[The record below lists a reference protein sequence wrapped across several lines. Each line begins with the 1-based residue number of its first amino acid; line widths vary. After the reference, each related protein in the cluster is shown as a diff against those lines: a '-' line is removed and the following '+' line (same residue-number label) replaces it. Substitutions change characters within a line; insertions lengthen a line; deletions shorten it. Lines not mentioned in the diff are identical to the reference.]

1 MTESLARRLIDSQ
14 FPDLSGEPIVTIGY
28 GWDNIVFRIGSD
40 TVFRFPRRKA
50 AIDLLEREWRILPQ
64 LAAHLSI
71 PYSRPLYLGEAS
83 VEFPV
88 SFLGYNYL
96 HGRYPIGLNDEQRI
110 LSTTS
115 LAVFL
120 RQLHAFPVG
129 TAMECGAPLDH
140 RNLLDMETRRLR
152 MLEWLPSLEGH
163 MGEEAYCALRQYLL
177 AGGVDQAAD
186 KRVFLHGDLHFKNML
201 VDEDGLVSGIM
212 DWGDM
217 NVGHPACDLN
227 VAYSYLPSQ
236 ARQRFFAE
244 YGVVDEET
252 KELARLIAVY
262 IPMLLMQQAV
272 DEKDAR
278 ITAAAIETIQRAL
291 SD

>member
-1 MTESLARRLIDSQ
+1 MYR
-14 FPDLSGEPIVTIGY
+14 
-28 GWDNIVFRIGSD
+28 
-40 TVFRFPRRKA
+40 
-50 AIDLLEREWRILPQ
+50 
-64 LAAHLSI
+64 
-71 PYSRPLYLGEAS
+71 GEAS
-83 VEFPV
+83 FDFPV

-96 HGRYPIGLNDEQRI
+96 HGRYPIGLSDEQRI
-110 LSTTS
+110 LSTTI

-129 TAMECGAPLDH
+129 TALEFGAPLDH
-140 RNLLDMETRRLR
+140 RNLLDLESRRRR
-152 MLEWLPSLEGH
+152 MLELLPSLAGH
-163 MGEEAYCALRQYLL
+163 MGEEAYCSLRQYLL
-177 AGGVDQAAD
+177 AGGVNQAED
-186 KRVFLHGDLHFKNML
+186 IRVFLHGDLHFKNML

-236 ARQRFFAE
+236 ARQRFFDE

-262 IPMLLMQQAV
+262 IPMLIMLQAA